1 MILCD
6 YDFVVFDCDGVILKS
21 NQLKS
26 DAFAKALEGEPDHQ
40 VIEFVEYHKA
50 NGGISRYKKFAHYF
64 HEMYPRPHA
73 DVAVEQA
80 LGKYAA
86 IVKQGL
92 IDCEMISGVHTALS
106 TLQSAQVPCA
116 VNSGGDEQ
124 ELHQVFAARG
134 LDQFFAYI
142 FGSPTAKNDN
152 MQRLKDQGFFTG
164 RGVMLGDSKSDW
176 QAASLFGLDFIYVQ
190 EESEWKDG
198 AVFNQQHGNRVIAD
212 FTVL

>member
-26 DAFAKALEGEPDHQ
+26 DAFAKALEGEPERQ
-40 VIEFVEYHKA
+40 IFEFVEYHKA

-64 HEMYPRPHA
+64 NEMYPRPDA
-73 DVAVEQA
+73 DAAVEQA

-92 IDCEMISGVHTALS
+92 MECELIGGVHAALS
-106 TLQSAQVPCA
+106 ALQAAQIPCA

-124 ELHQVFAARG
+124 ELLQVFAEMAVIIIPIR
-134 LDQFFAYI
+134 FI
-142 FGSPTAKNDN
+142 AKAHRIVC
-152 MQRLKDQGFFTG
+152 QVLHRFTNAEY
-164 RGVMLGDSKSDW
+164 L
-176 QAASLFGLDFIYVQ
+176 QCFLAA
-190 EESEWKDG
+190 
-198 AVFNQQHGNRVIAD
+198 
-212 FTVL
+212 

>member
-1 MILCD
+1 MILST

-26 DAFAKALEGEPDHQ
+26 DAFAKALEGEPPAQ
-40 VIEFVEYHKA
+40 VLEFVEYHKA

-64 HEMYPRPHA
+64 NEMYPRPDA
-73 DVAVEQA
+73 DAAIEQA

-92 IDCEMISGVHTALS
+92 IDCELIGGVQTALS
-106 TLQSAQVPCA
+106 ALQATQVPCA

-134 LDQFFAYI
+134 LDQFFAHI
-142 FGSPTAKNDN
+142 FGSPTPKNDN
-152 MQRLKDQGFFTG
+152 MQRLKDLDFFKG

-176 QAASLFGLDFIYVQ
+176 QAATLFGLDFIYVQ

-198 AVFNQQHGNRVIAD
+198 TMFNQQQGHIVIQNFLD
-212 FTVL
+212 I

>member
-1 MILCD
+1 MILTQ

-26 DAFAKALEGEPDHQ
+26 DAFAKALEGEPPAQ
-40 VIEFVEYHKA
+40 IIEFVNYHKA
-50 NGGISRYKKFAHYF
+50 NGGISRYKKFAYYF
-64 HEMYPRPHA
+64 HEMYPRPDA
-73 DVAVEQA
+73 DSAVEQA

-92 IDCEMISGVHTALS
+92 IDCELIGGVADALAALKA
-106 TLQSAQVPCA
+106 TGIPCA

-124 ELHQVFAARG
+124 ELHQVFAVRG
-134 LDQFFAYI
+134 LDTFFKHI
-142 FGSPTAKNDN
+142 FGSPTPKNDN
-152 MQRLKDQGFFTG
+152 MQRLKDQGFFAG

-176 QAASLFGLDFIYVQ
+176 QAASAFGLDFIYVQ

-198 AVFNQQHGNRVIAD
+198 TTFNQQQGNRVIAD
-212 FTVL
+212 FCAL

>member
-26 DAFAKALEGEPDHQ
+26 DAFAKALEGEPERQ
-40 VIEFVEYHKA
+40 IFEFVEYHKA

-64 HEMYPRPHA
+64 NEMYPRPDA
-73 DVAVEQA
+73 DAAVEQA

-92 IDCEMISGVHTALS
+92 MECELIGGVHAALS
-106 TLQSAQVPCA
+106 ALQAAQIPCA

-134 LDQFFAYI
+134 LDQFFVHI
-142 FGSPTAKNDN
+142 FGSPTPKNDN
-152 MQRLKDQGFFTG
+152 MQRLKDHDFFKG

-176 QAASLFGLDFIYVQ
+176 QAASAFGLDFIYVQ

-198 AVFNQQHGNRVIAD
+198 AAFNRAQGHLVIEN
-212 FTVL
+212 FVS